1 MKNAILI
8 VALAGAVSA
17 TAMMGGCAKTINQ
30 RGYLFDEEVVDEIRA
45 GIDNRSS
52 VTAALGSPSMAA
64 TFDDETWYYVSQVKE
79 NVAFFKP
86 NTTDQQIIAIVFNE
100 RGDVT
105 NIGRLG
111 LEDTRDVSINE
122 NKTPTRGKELGF
134 FEQIFSNIG
143 RFSSDGPT
151 APGN

>member
-1 MKNAILI
+1 MKKAVLI

-17 TAMMGGCAKTINQ
+17 TALMGGCAKTINQ
-30 RGYLFDEEVVDEIRA
+30 RGYLFDQEIVDEIRA

-52 VTAALGSPSMAA
+52 VTAALGSPTMTA
-64 TFDDETWYYVSQVKE
+64 TFDDETWFYVSQVKE

-86 NTTDQQIIAIVFNE
+86 KTTDQQIVAIAFNE

-105 NIGRLG
+105 DISHLD
-111 LEDTRDVSINE
+111 LEDSREIKINE

-143 RFSSDGPT
+143 RFSSEGPA
-151 APGN
+151 APGS

>member
-1 MKNAILI
+1 LKNAILI

>member
-1 MKNAILI
+1 LKKSLML
-8 VALAGAVSA
+8 VALAGTIA
-17 TAMMGGCAKTINQ
+17 TTSVMGGCAKTINQ
-30 RGYLFDEEVVDEIRA
+30 RGYLFDEEVVEEIRA

-52 VTAALGSPSMAA
+52 VTAALGTPSMTA
-64 TFDDETWYYVSQVKE
+64 TFDDETWFYVSQTKQ

-86 NTTDQQIIAIVFNE
+86 QTTEQKILVISFND

-105 NIGRLG
+105 DINNLG
-111 LEDTRDVSINE
+111 LDATNDINFEDDT
-122 NKTPTRGKELGF
+122 TPTRGKELGF

-143 RFSSDGPT
+143 RFSSEGPT

>member
-1 MKNAILI
+1 LKKAVLI

-17 TAMMGGCAKTINQ
+17 TALMGGCAKTINQ
-30 RGYLFDEEVVDEIRA
+30 RGYLFDQEIVDEIRA

-52 VTAALGSPSMAA
+52 VTAALGSPTMTA
-64 TFDDETWYYVSQVKE
+64 TFDDETWFYVSQVKE

-86 NTTDQQIIAIVFNE
+86 KTTDQQIVAIAFNE

-105 NIGRLG
+105 DISHLD
-111 LEDTRDVSINE
+111 LEDSREIKINE

-143 RFSSDGPT
+143 RFSSEGPA
-151 APGN
+151 APGS